1 LERFLSREALADL
14 LKRLPD
20 LKVLE
25 ETRGGTLSI
34 IPNCPLELFSGLQV
48 DSGIGNFAHYSSI
61 IQKRDVF
68 EKIASEDGGRV
79 ALALVEGRTIVGY
92 AACWY
97 PGEDQR
103 WSRLGHLMYEM
114 GALEV
119 SRNYRKM
126 RIASRMVGTVMED
139 EDFFGSRIAYMNG
152 FVWHWDLVGCG
163 LNMQE
168 YRTMMIGLL
177 KARGFEECYTN
188 EPNIALREENV
199 FMVRTGSA
207 VSEEDRNRFR
217 NLRFGIMRK

>member
-1 LERFLSREALADL
+1 MSREALADL
-14 LKRLPD
+14 RERVPD

-25 ETRGGTLSI
+25 ETRGGALSI
-34 IPNCPLELFSGLQV
+34 IPSCSRELFSGLQL
-48 DSGIGNFAHYSSI
+48 DSGIGTFAHYSSI
-61 IQKRDVF
+61 IQKKDVF
-68 EKIASEDGGRV
+68 ERIVSEDGGRV
-79 ALALVEGRTIVGY
+79 TLAIVGGRTIVGY

-97 PGEDQR
+97 PGKDQR
-103 WSRLGHLMYEM
+103 WSKLGHLMYEM
-114 GALEV
+114 GAIEV

-126 RIASRMVGTVMED
+126 RIASRMVETIMED
-139 EDFFGSRIAYMNG
+139 TQFFEVKMAYMNG

-177 KARGFEECYTN
+177 KAHGFGECYTN

-199 FMVRTGSA
+199 FMVRIGAA

-217 NLRFGIMRK
+217 NLRFGIMRT

>member
-1 LERFLSREALADL
+1 MSREALADL
-14 LKRLPD
+14 MKRIPD

-34 IPNCPLELFSGLQV
+34 IASCPRELFSEFQL

-68 EKIASEDGGRV
+68 ERIASEEGGRV
-79 ALALVEGRTIVGY
+79 TLALVGGKTIVGY

-114 GALEV
+114 GAIEV

-126 RIASRMVGTVMED
+126 RIASRMVETVMED
-139 EDFFGSRIAYMNG
+139 EDFLGSKIAYMNG

-163 LNMQE
+163 LNMHE
-168 YRTMMIGLL
+168 YRMMMIGLL
-177 KARGFEECYTN
+177 KGRGFEECYTN

-199 FMVRTGSA
+199 FMVRIGRA
-207 VSEEDRNRFR
+207 VSEEDRSRFR
-217 NLRFGIMRK
+217 DLRFGITRK